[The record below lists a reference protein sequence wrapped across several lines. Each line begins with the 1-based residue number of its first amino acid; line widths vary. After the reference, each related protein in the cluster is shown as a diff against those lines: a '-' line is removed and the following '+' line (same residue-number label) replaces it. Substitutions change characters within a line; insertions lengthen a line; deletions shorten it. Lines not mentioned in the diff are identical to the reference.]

1 MNLSFAFAV
10 NQDNVFEN
18 RHFGDA
24 DKYLIYR
31 EDLNGM
37 EKLIEF
43 VNPFKMLDEEKE
55 HGSRKKGLAII
66 EALRKKNVNVLVSRQ
81 FGRNIKLV
89 NRHFIPVIVQKDTTE
104 EVIQVLMGHLH
115 WIREEWEQNKT
126 EFKMFTIKAG
136 ILKSA
141 VDG

>member
-1 MNLSFAFAV
+1 
-10 NQDNVFEN
+10 
-18 RHFGDA
+18 
-24 DKYLIYR
+24 
-31 EDLNGM
+31 M

-104 EVIQVLMGHLH
+104 EVIQVLLGHLH